1 MVVVVQSYS
10 RVAGLVGRSLER
22 APRKLRLDYA
32 DILLFGLWNRPLA
45 PRILEAGLK
54 LQSRGLARHLGLS
67 THQRPLAAQLA
78 SIETFGAL
86 HIRYNAEHRGA
97 ERDVFPLRP
106 RATGPASC
114 RSRQPPGR
122 LLDRKRAPQGEPV
135 PTAADCYRFVLSNPA
150 ADVCLTGPSN
160 WEHVMQ
166 SLEGLERGPMPP
178 EEIAWMGRVGDAV
191 RGVHQ
196 ANGKIPDCRRRKSQ
210 R

>member
-1 MVVVVQSYS
+1 
-10 RVAGLVGRSLER
+10 
-22 APRKLRLDYA
+22 
-32 DILLFGLWNRPLA
+32 
-45 PRILEAGLK
+45 LK

-97 ERDVFPLRP
+97 ERDVFPRLPESNRP
-106 RATGPASC
+106 GIVSFTATSW
-114 RSRQPPGR
+114 GR

-150 ADVCLTGPSN
+150 VDVCLTGPSN
-160 WEHVMQ
+160 REHVMQ
-166 SLEGLERGPMPP
+166 SLEALDRGPMPP

-196 ANGKIPDCRRRKSQ
+196 ASGKIPDCRRRKSQ